1 MFLQYFLFFIK
12 IFMITLF
19 ILIILLLLSSQT
31 YLSYIFF
38 LLATVLLVLYILILG
53 HYYIGLIYLMI
64 YVGSIAVLFIYIL
77 MVLSIISSYRYG
89 YLLFIL
95 SFFIIFSVFG
105 TISLTSEM
113 LYNTLSVSIELY
125 SILLLPIALILF
137 IAMIFAIRS
146 I

>member
-1 MFLQYFLFFIK
+1 MSTF
-12 IFMITLF
+12 F

-31 YLSYIFF
+31 YISYIFF
-38 LLATVLLVLYILILG
+38 LLATVSLTSLVMLLG
-53 HYYIGLIYLMI
+53 NYYIGLIYLMI

-77 MVLSIISSYRYG
+77 MVLSIVSSYRYG

-95 SFFIIFSVFG
+95 LSLIIFYLFG
-105 TISLTSEM
+105 TLSLTSEM
-113 LYNTLSVSIELY
+113 IYTIYNISTQLYEI
-125 SILLLPIALILF
+125 ILFPIALILF